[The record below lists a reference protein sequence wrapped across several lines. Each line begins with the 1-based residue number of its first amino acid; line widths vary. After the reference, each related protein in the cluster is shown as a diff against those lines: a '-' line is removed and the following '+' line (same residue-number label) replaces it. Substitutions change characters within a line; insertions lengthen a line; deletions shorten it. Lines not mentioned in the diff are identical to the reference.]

1 MFDGDCSFC
10 DGWVRWIIQRDSQGY
25 FRFASLQSEE
35 SEWLSRHLGVP
46 FSALDSVILI
56 EQGRYFIRSTAV
68 LRILQ
73 RLPRFSVFTRL
84 FFLIPRPLRDAVY
97 RVAARNRHR
106 WNRKKQTC
114 PVPTPGTTKKTPEVC
129 FGKRRFFLIQT
140 NDLLV
145 FSFFLQKKDSTEFS
159 RTTMRKVLR

>member
-1 MFDGDCSFC
+1 VNHKNLFPSSLRHHGIILFDGDCSLC

-56 EQGRYFIRSTAV
+56 EQGRYFTRSTAV

-73 RLPRFSVFTRL
+73 RLPRCSVFTRV
-84 FFLIPRPLRDAVY
+84 FFLIPCPLRDAVY
-97 RVAARNRHR
+97 RFAARNRHR
-106 WNRKKQTC
+106 WNRRKQTC
-114 PVPTPGTTKKTPEVC
+114 PVPTPEQQKRWLKHLLKKE
-129 FGKRRFFLIQT
+129 
-140 NDLLV
+140 D
-145 FSFFLQKKDSTEFS
+145 SF
-159 RTTMRKVLR
+159 

>member
-1 MFDGDCSFC
+1 MNHKNLLPSSLKHYGIILFDGDCSFC
-10 DGWVRWIIQRDSQGY
+10 DV
-25 FRFASLQSEE
+25 
-35 SEWLSRHLGVP
+35 SRHLGVP

-114 PVPTPGTTKKTPEVC
+114 PVPTPEQQ
-129 FGKRRFFLIQT
+129 KRRLKYVLEKE
-140 NDLLV
+140 D
-145 FSFFLQKKDSTEFS
+145 SF
-159 RTTMRKVLR
+159 